1 MVAASIDEAAAP
13 PPSLD
18 GLDDDQVQMSRI
30 AIFELRKGFE
40 LETQETRIEK
50 LGDWCIEGGAEG
62 IGIYPNVDGV
72 LGFSQL
78 FLDDD

>member
-13 PPSLD
+13 PPSFD
-18 GLDDDQVQMSRI
+18 GPDGDQVQISRV

-50 LGDWCIEGGAEG
+50 LGEWCLEGSTEG
-62 IGIYPNVDGV
+62 IGIYPNADGE
-72 LGFSQL
+72 LGVSQL
-78 FLDDD
+78 FLGVD